1 MKCLKWIAIAA
12 LSVSSINAFADTL
25 SAEDMMKQYADK
37 GYSDIQ
43 DNYIGKG
50 HSNDINGKSYLYDV
64 DQMFVSRVGTTL
76 SVDIFTAF
84 YNDINRD
91 GIRLGDL
98 FMAANNSFNS
108 TGESPWDPQGNTSDD
123 SFTSAAANSNTGT
136 NWNYVYDLSGARNS
150 NSGTGHLK
158 SNFGANQVVSSTTL
172 HGNSARA
179 DQAVML
185 ADNNHT
191 DKIHDSSS
199 WYADTS
205 YSYAKTV
212 GDTYNGYGKVS
223 FSFDVANTALATANQ
238 IAFRWAMT
246 CANDIIEGVASFA
259 PPRDTIAVPEPQ
271 TFVLMLLAMFGLI
284 YRRKI
289 TH

>member
-50 HSNDINGKSYLYDV
+50 HRNDINGKSYLYDV

-123 SFTSAAANSNTGT
+123 SFTRAAANSNTGT
-136 NWNYVYDLSGARNS
+136 NWNYVYDLGGSRYRK
-150 NSGTGHLK
+150 SGTGDLRTGF
-158 SNFGANQVVSSTTL
+158 SNNNLIVSSDN
-172 HGNSARA
+172 HRNARYN
-179 DQAVML
+179 QAVRSGN
-185 ADNNHT
+185 DGT
-191 DKIHDSSS
+191 TITSSDWSVGGRSYKIGN
-199 WYADTS
+199 
-205 YSYAKTV
+205 V
-212 GDTYNGYGKVS
+212 GYGKVS

-259 PPRDTIAVPEPQ
+259 PPKGTIAVPEPQ

>member
-43 DNYIGKG
+43 DNYIGRG
-50 HSNDINGKSYLYDV
+50 HSNDINGKSSLYDV

-84 YNDINRD
+84 YNDINTD
-91 GIRLGDL
+91 DIMLGDL
-98 FMAANNSFNS
+98 FMAADNSFNS
-108 TGESPWDPQGNTSDD
+108 TRESPWNPKKNTFKDR
-123 SFTSAAANSNTGT
+123 FTSNKNQSNTGT
-136 NWNYVYDLSGARNS
+136 NWNYVYDLGGSRNS
-150 NSGTGHLK
+150 KSGTGDLRTGF
-158 SNFGANQVVSSTTL
+158 SNNNLIVSSDE
-172 HGNSARA
+172 HQNARYN
-179 DQAVML
+179 QAVRSGN
-185 ADNNHT
+185 DGTTITSSHWSVGGRSY
-191 DKIHDSSS
+191 KIGN
-199 WYADTS
+199 
-205 YSYAKTV
+205 V
-212 GDTYNGYGKVS
+212 GYGKVS

-271 TFVLMLLAMFGLI
+271 TFVLMLLAMLGLI